1 MNLQENI
8 RRVLKEETEKFDK
21 VERFIK
27 RANLVFNKLKFES
40 VKRIDFDY
48 DEMMDGYHVNIFFDK
63 QFTIDNPKIFNKVK
77 KNAILQIGSTV
88 KSNFPFKFYFYIHY
102 E

>member
-1 MNLQENI
+1 MNLQEHI

-21 VERFIK
+21 VKRFMK
-27 RANLVFNKLKFES
+27 RANLVFSKLKFEA
-40 VKRIDFDY
+40 VKHVGFEY
-48 DEMMDGYHVNIFFDK
+48 DERIEGFNVNITFDK
-63 QFTIDNPKIFNKVK
+63 QFAIDNPKIFNEVK
-77 KNAILQIGSTV
+77 KNAIIQIGSTV